1 MTLWRFLSRVFG
13 CPHAHTYRERRD
25 TALVLVC
32 DACGASFPV
41 NLTDHGKAKR
51 LKARLK
57 KSIRTP
63 KHLAPVNDDYSP
75 QIIEALLQRAKRL
88 RKWGVTDERRTA

>member
-25 TALVLVC
+25 TGLVLVC
-32 DACGASFPV
+32 DSCARAFPV
-41 NLTDHGKAKR
+41 ALSDPAKAKR

-57 KSIRTP
+57 KSAAKP
-63 KHLAPVNDDYSP
+63 KQP
-75 QIIEALLQRAKRL
+75 AK
-88 RKWGVTDERRTA
+88 VIDIARRSS